1 MILKEGYLCKK
12 GGVIK
17 SWSRRYFVLNHQC
30 LCYFKRA
37 LNSAE
42 ADSGLQPLGRVFL
55 SDIVDIETEGVEK
68 KRAFVFSLNTKKR
81 GVLLQASNYDDK
93 EKWVDAVRQAAEGA
107 ALMTGARLE
116 VEPFYPFYQN
126 VLPNA
131 VLARTFR
138 ANAATVGMKL
148 DAPIAG
154 RRGSGASTDFGNVS
168 QTRPS
173 FELRY
178 AVSETP
184 VPSHSREMCET
195 AITETAFSN
204 AISVAKILTLTACD
218 FLSDPALL
226 QEAQADFAQRSG

>member
-42 ADSGLQPLGRVFL
+42 TDSGLQPLGRVFL

-93 EKWVDAVRQAAEGA
+93 EKWVDAVRQALETDKRAE
-107 ALMTGARLE
+107 RE
-116 VEPFYPFYQN
+116 DPFR
-126 VLPNA
+126 
-131 VLARTFR
+131 RTLRKLKSGEIESGERRTYKGESERERREWKVRCVCKGNFSWV
-138 ANAATVGMKL
+138 TVCL
-148 DAPIAG
+148 
-154 RRGSGASTDFGNVS
+154 RTSQSGDS
-168 QTRPS
+168 
-173 FELRY
+173 
-178 AVSETP
+178 
-184 VPSHSREMCET
+184 
-195 AITETAFSN
+195 
-204 AISVAKILTLTACD
+204 
-218 FLSDPALL
+218 
-226 QEAQADFAQRSG
+226 